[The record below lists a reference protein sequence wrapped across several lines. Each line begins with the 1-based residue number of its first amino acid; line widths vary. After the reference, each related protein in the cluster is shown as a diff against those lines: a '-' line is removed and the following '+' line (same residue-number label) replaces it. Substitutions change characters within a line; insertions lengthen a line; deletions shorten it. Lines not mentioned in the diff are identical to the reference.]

1 MKKALMLC
9 AAVLL
14 LLSLCA
20 CSTLARS
27 IAGASSAA
35 SSAVN
40 SYGDAAGAVSRPEDS
55 GNDSRFVSGEED
67 PYSAREDSAASGETS
82 GAQNRA
88 FGLDSFR
95 KAYEQAGFTTGQGD
109 DPDTLRVW
117 RGNDPTYYEI
127 RLCASAKEAAEK
139 AKEYEKSGR
148 KTTAHGSVLI
158 AYPRDFANHKDY
170 IAPFESIW

>member
-67 PYSAREDSAASGETS
+67 PYSAREDSAASGEKIQKN
-82 GAQNRA
+82 GIRNLRLQDVEKRL
-88 FGLDSFR
+88 LDH
-95 KAYEQAGFTTGQGD
+95 
-109 DPDTLRVW
+109 V
-117 RGNDPTYYEI
+117 RGRSRRE
-127 RLCASAKEAAEK
+127 
-139 AKEYEKSGR
+139 SGR
-148 KTTAHGSVLI
+148 RFKL
-158 AYPRDFANHKDY
+158 
-170 IAPFESIW
+170 

>member
-55 GNDSRFVSGEED
+55 WNDSRFVSGEED

-88 FGLDSFR
+88 FGLDSF
-95 KAYEQAGFTTGQGD
+95 QN
-109 DPDTLRVW
+109 TLFH
-117 RGNDPTYYEI
+117 
-127 RLCASAKEAAEK
+127 EK
-139 AKEYEKSGR
+139 ASYWLYFGYYSRFRLKCP
-148 KTTAHGSVLI
+148 LI
-158 AYPRDFANHKDY
+158 
-170 IAPFESIW
+170 E